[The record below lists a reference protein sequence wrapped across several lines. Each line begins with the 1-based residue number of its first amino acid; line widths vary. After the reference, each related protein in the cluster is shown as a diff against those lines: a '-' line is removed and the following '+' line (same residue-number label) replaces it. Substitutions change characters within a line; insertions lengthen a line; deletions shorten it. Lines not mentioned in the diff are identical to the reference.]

1 TQISWQLTF
10 FALLPMPVMA
20 IMIKRNGDALHERFK
35 LAQAAFSS
43 LNDRT
48 QESLTSIRMIKA
60 FGLEDRQSALFAADA
75 EDTGKKNM
83 RVARID
89 A

>member
-1 TQISWQLTF
+1 MARATNDVDRVVFAAGEEVLTLVDSLVMGCAVLIMMSTQISWQLTLF
-10 FALLPMPVMA
+10 SLLPMPVMA

-48 QESLTSIRMIKA
+48 QES
-60 FGLEDRQSALFAADA
+60 
-75 EDTGKKNM
+75 
-83 RVARID
+83 
-89 A
+89 

>member
-1 TQISWQLTF
+1 MCATLVDITIC
-10 FALLPMPVMA
+10 LLYTS
-20 IMIKRNGDALHERFK
+20 ALHERFK

-60 FGLEDRQSALFAADA
+60 LDVYKRQVIWV
-75 EDTGKKNM
+75 G
-83 RVARID
+83 
-89 A
+89 

>member
-1 TQISWQLTF
+1 
-10 FALLPMPVMA
+10 MA

-48 QESLTSIRMIKA
+48 RKA
-60 FGLEDRQSALFAADA
+60 SPVSA
-75 EDTGKKNM
+75 
-83 RVARID
+83 
-89 A
+89 